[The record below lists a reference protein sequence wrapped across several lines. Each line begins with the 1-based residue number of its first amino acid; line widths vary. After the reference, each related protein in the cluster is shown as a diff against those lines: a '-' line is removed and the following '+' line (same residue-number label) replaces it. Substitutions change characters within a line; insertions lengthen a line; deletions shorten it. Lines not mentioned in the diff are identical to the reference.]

1 MTENFLNIQSYGRYG
16 LDSVGLGVDPFAGL
30 TLSKTVVA
38 GISTEPF
45 YLGKLG
51 LKSSRSTGLNDSTA
65 TLMSQLK
72 KQNPHP
78 KSLIWLRGRCFIS

>member
-1 MTENFLNIQSYGRYG
+1 M
-16 LDSVGLGVDPFAGL
+16 GLGVDPSAGF

-51 LKSSRSTGLNDSTA
+51 LKSSRSTGLNDTTA
-65 TLMSQLK
+65 TFMSQLK
-72 KQNPHP
+72 TQNLIP
-78 KSLIWLRGRCFIS
+78 SLSYGYAAGALYRR